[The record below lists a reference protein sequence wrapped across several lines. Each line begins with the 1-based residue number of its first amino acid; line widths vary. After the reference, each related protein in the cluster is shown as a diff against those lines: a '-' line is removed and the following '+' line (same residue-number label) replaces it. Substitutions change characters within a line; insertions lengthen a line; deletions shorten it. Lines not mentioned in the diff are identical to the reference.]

1 MDKRDEPEYRIR
13 AMSKT
18 ELANA
23 YQVSLKTFAKWI
35 NPFKEKIGNYLGR
48 AYTPKQV
55 GLIFELLGFPS

>member
-1 MDKRDEPEYRIR
+1 MDSEEHTQHRIR

-23 YQVSLKTFAKWI
+23 YRVSLKTFAKWVT
-35 NPFKEKIGNYLGR
+35 PFKEKIGNYLGR

-55 GLIFELLGFPS
+55 GLIFKLLGAP